1 MASSLPDKGM
11 TEEDILSQVQALS
24 GQDMRWEEGRFFGYL
39 YYPGESYYKVI
50 KNAYARFSA
59 TNALNPAA
67 FPSLRMMENDIVSIS
82 AQLLG
87 GNASTA
93 GTLTSGGTES
103 IFLAVMAAR
112 SFAKKK
118 GIERPNIIVASSA
131 HPAFNKA
138 AEILGV
144 NIITLPVTDTFRMDV
159 DLLQKTIDADTT
171 MVVAS
176 APSYPQ
182 GIIDP
187 VVQVAAI
194 ASSSDILCHVDAC
207 VGGFIL
213 PFLKMNGV
221 DLPAFDLSVP
231 GVTSISADLHKYGY
245 AAKGASVLLFADK
258 EIRKGHYY
266 VRTDWS
272 GGIYGSTSLSGT
284 RGGGPIAAAWTALH
298 HIGTDGYRMMARE
311 VYQEVAHIKQRIL
324 AEIPELYIPGQPVA
338 TLFSLAS
345 DKVDIYEVA
354 DHLTGLGWMIN
365 RQQKPASLHVLLNY
379 IHVGKGDRFVEDLKS
394 AVARTK
400 TLSLQKLR
408 NKAEKALVKGIHSVV
423 SAVTFQKLASKLG
436 SGQESKRTAAMYGMM
451 NELPA
456 DSALEEVVKDMLSGM
471 YQKEE

>member
-1 MASSLPDKGM
+1 MAISLPEKGM
-11 TEEDILSQVQALS
+11 TEEAILSQVKVLS

-50 KNAYARFSA
+50 KDAYARFSA

-87 GNASTA
+87 GNASTV

-103 IFLAVMAAR
+103 LFLAVMAAR
-112 SFAKKK
+112 SLAKKK
-118 GIERPNIIVASSA
+118 AIERPNIIVASSA

-144 NIITLPVTDTFRMDV
+144 NVITLPVTDTFQMDV
-159 DLLQKTIDADTT
+159 DLLQKTIDADTI

-194 ASSSDILCHVDAC
+194 AARSNILCHVDAC

-213 PFLKMNGV
+213 PFLRMNGV

-258 EIRKGHYY
+258 EVRKGHYY
-266 VRTDWS
+266 VRTDW
-272 GGIYGSTSLSGT
+272 GGGVYGSTSLLGT

-298 HIGTDGYRMMARE
+298 HIGTDGYRKMAQE
-311 VYQEVAHIKQRIL
+311 VYQEVMYIKQRIQ
-324 AEIPELYIPGQPVA
+324 AEIPDLYIPGQPLA

-354 DHLTGLGWMIN
+354 DHLTALGWMIN

-379 IHVGKGDRFVEDLKS
+379 IHVGKGGRFVEDLKS
-394 AVARTK
+394 AVARAK
-400 TLSLQKLR
+400 SLSLQKLR
-408 NKAEKALVKGIHSVV
+408 NKVEKTIIKGVHSMV
-423 SAVTFQKLASKLG
+423 STATFQKLASKLS

-451 NELPA
+451 NELPS
-456 DSALEEVVKDMLSGM
+456 DGVLEEVVKDMLDGM
-471 YQKEE
+471 YQREE